1 MRTLNL
7 SRAGL
12 AFFATA
18 LTLALAACA
27 PSQAGNTQAAAP
39 PPPEVTVAGVIAK
52 PLRDWQEFTG
62 RLQAVDTVE
71 IRPRVAGF
79 IDSVQFAEGS
89 RVKKGQLLFRI
100 DPRPF
105 QAEVNRLSAELR
117 RSRSQSALAATNHD
131 RGQRLVSQHLIS
143 QQDADQLATA
153 ASTANDDIGAAQ
165 AALETA
171 RLNLEFTEVR
181 SPIDGRVSRALITAG
196 NLVAITSVLTTVVSD
211 DPVYA
216 YFDADEQ
223 TYLKFAQPGRAG
235 DGARTADQSVF
246 MGLIDEDG
254 YPHTGRLDF
263 VDNQVDPQSGTIRGR
278 AVFDNKDG
286 RFTPGLFARIKLVG
300 AEQRDTILI
309 DERAVGT
316 DLGKKFVLALKGDNT
331 LEYRP
336 ITLGASVDGLRV
348 VTSGL
353 AASDVIVINGLQH
366 VKPGIAVTPQ
376 KVAMDADRK
385 GLAQV
390 DGTNAAPKTVLV
402 SGSTGARSQR

>member
-1 MRTLNL
+1 MPTLNL
-7 SRAGL
+7 SRAGSAL
-12 AFFATA
+12 LATA

-27 PSQAGNTQAAAP
+27 RSQASGPAAAP
-39 PPPEVTVAGVIAK
+39 PAPEVTVATVIAK
-52 PLRDWQEFTG
+52 PLRDFQEFTG
-62 RLQAVDTVE
+62 RLQAVDSVE
-71 IRPRVAGF
+71 IRPRVSGF
-79 IDSVQFAEGS
+79 IDSVQFTEGA

-105 QAEVNRLSAELR
+105 QAEVNRLNAELR
-117 RSRSQSALAATNHD
+117 RARSQATLAESNHS
-131 RGQRLVSQHLIS
+131 RGQRLVSQKLIS
-143 QQDADQLATA
+143 QQDFDQLATT
-153 ASTANDDIGAAQ
+153 ASTANDEIGSAQ
-165 AALETA
+165 AQLEAA

-196 NLVAITSVLTTVVSD
+196 NLVSNASVLTTVVSD

-223 TYLKFAQPGRAG
+223 TYLKFAPHGG
-235 DGARTADQSVF
+235 DSAQEAQDSVY

-286 RFTPGLFARIKLVG
+286 RFTPGLFARIKLVSG
-300 AEQRDTILI
+300 NVRDTILI

-316 DLGKKFVLALKGDNT
+316 DLGKKFVLALKGDDT

-336 ITLGASVDGLRV
+336 ITLGAAVDGLRV
-348 VTSGL
+348 VSSGL
-353 AASDVIVINGLQH
+353 AANDVVVVNGLQH
-366 VKPGIAVTPQ
+366 VKPGIAVKPTTA
-376 KVAMDADRK
+376 AMDGDRA
-385 GLAQV
+385 GVAQLAPK
-390 DGTNAAPKTVLV
+390 DGDAKTVLA
-402 SGSTGARSQR
+402 SRAAPGSSSQR